1 MSYCVM
7 PDQEQQKTGKI
18 PLTSFLTDFRSSLTD
33 ADLRE
38 KYGLSARA
46 FVSLIRAL
54 LAKGL
59 IAAGDLAR
67 RKELAVRRDLEKE
80 SEFLSGLYICPS
92 CNHPH
97 PSPFER
103 CPACGAEPGDT
114 SAARDLLDPVVSTT
128 GTHFLVDDHEDAE
141 DADDQEVVLDDSSQ
155 EETKADDSS
164 EALDRQENGIG
175 SPLKSVR
182 SLISKLKKK

>member
-1 MSYCVM
+1 M

-18 PLTSFLTDFRSSLTD
+18 PLKNFLTDFRSSLTD
-33 ADLRE
+33 ADLRQ
-38 KYGLSARA
+38 KYRLSARS
-46 FVSLIRAL
+46 FISLIRAL

-59 IAAGDLAR
+59 IASGDLAR
-67 RKELAVRRDLEKE
+67 RKELAVRRDLEKQ
-80 SEFLSGLYICPS
+80 SEFLSGLYICPN

-103 CPACGAEPGDT
+103 CPACGEEPGDAF
-114 SAARDLLDPVVSTT
+114 AARDLLDPVVSTT

-141 DADDQEVVLDDSSQ
+141 DADDKEVVLDDSPPK
-155 EETKADDSS
+155 ETEADGSP
-164 EALDRQENGIG
+164 EPVDRKENGKN

-182 SLISKLKKK
+182 SFISKLKKK